1 MWAVVCYDF
10 LEGEEGCKF
19 YSANVEY
26 ANSSKAVLSTAP
38 QLMRYVKVILQ

>member
-10 LEGEEGCKF
+10 LEGEERCKF

-26 ANSSKAVLSTAP
+26 DCK
-38 QLMRYVKVILQ
+38 QQ